1 MREHDAD
8 VAVLG
13 SGFGGSLCALILD
26 RLGLRVALLDRDAHP
41 RFAIGE
47 SSTPVADMI
56 LRDLALRYELPR
68 ILPLWKYGSWRAAY
82 PDLVN
87 GLKRGFSYF
96 HHRPGEDFAP
106 RADHANELL
115 VAASRE
121 DALSDTH
128 WFRADVDA
136 FFADE
141 VRRADIPFFDR
152 TEVALRA
159 DGRGWRLEGHREGAP
174 VRVGAA
180 FVLDATGAAGAVAE
194 ALGIADEG
202 ARLHT
207 HSRAVYGH
215 FSGVRRWDAM
225 MTERGG
231 RLADHPYPCDAAAL
245 HHILDGA
252 WMWILRF
259 GNDLVSAGL
268 VLDTRR
274 HPLDPGLAPEKEWA
288 RWLGRYP
295 ALAAQFAEARL
306 ADPPGRLIRTGRLQ
320 RRRARAVGPR
330 WAALPHAAGF
340 VDPLH
345 SAGIALTLGG
355 LERLMRAFER
365 DWGRPSFGPALDA
378 YERAV
383 FAELALI
390 DRLVAVCYAAMPDF
404 RLFSASTMLYF
415 AATIAYEQAR
425 ASGRA
430 GERFLLC
437 ADDRRLHAVVAEAQ
451 ERLARI
457 DAGDEASVAAYE
469 RFVENAIAPYNTA
482 GLFRP
487 PAPNMYPH
495 TAAPLPGDLRS

>member
-1 MREHDAD
+1 MGEFDAD

-26 RLGLRVALLDRDAHP
+26 RLGLRVALLDRAAHP

-56 LRDLALRYELPR
+56 LRDLALRYDLPR
-68 ILPLWKYGSWRAAY
+68 LLPLWKYGSWRETY

-128 WFRADVDA
+128 WLRAGVDA
-136 FFADE
+136 FFAGE
-141 VRRADIPFFDR
+141 VRRAGIPFFEN

-159 DGRGWRLEGHREGAP
+159 DGRGWRLEGQREGAP
-174 VRVGAA
+174 VRGRAA

-194 ALGIADEG
+194 ALGIVDEG
-202 ARLHT
+202 AGLHT
-207 HSRAVYGH
+207 HSRALFAH
-215 FSGVRRWDAM
+215 FTGVRRWGAM
-225 MTERGG
+225 MAARGG
-231 RLADHPYPCDAAAL
+231 SLADHPYPCDAAAL
-245 HHILDGA
+245 HHVLDGA
-252 WMWILRF
+252 WMWVLRF

-268 VLDTRR
+268 VLDARR
-274 HPLDPGLAPEKEWA
+274 HPLDPALAPEDEWA
-288 RWLGRYP
+288 RWLRRYP
-295 ALAAQFAEARL
+295 ALAEQFADARL
-306 ADPPGRLIRTGRLQ
+306 TDPPGRFIRTGRLQ
-320 RRRARAVGPR
+320 RRRARAVGAR

-355 LERLMRAFER
+355 VERLMRTFER
-365 DWGRPSFGPALDA
+365 HWGRSSFGPALEA
-378 YERAV
+378 CERAV
-383 FAELALI
+383 FTELALI
-390 DRLVAVCYAAMPDF
+390 DGLVAACYAAMPDF
-404 RLFSASTMLYF
+404 RRFTASTMLYF

-425 ASGRA
+425 ARGEA
-430 GERFLLC
+430 GERYLFC
-437 ADDRRLHAVVAEAQ
+437 ADDRRLHAVVAEARA
-451 ERLARI
+451 RLAGI
-457 DAGDEASVAAYE
+457 GAGEAATAAYE
-469 RFVENAIAPYNTA
+469 RFVEDAIKPYNTA
-482 GLFRP
+482 GLFHP
-487 PAPNMYPH
+487 PAPNMYHH
-495 TAAPLPGDLRS
+495 TAAPMPDGLRS